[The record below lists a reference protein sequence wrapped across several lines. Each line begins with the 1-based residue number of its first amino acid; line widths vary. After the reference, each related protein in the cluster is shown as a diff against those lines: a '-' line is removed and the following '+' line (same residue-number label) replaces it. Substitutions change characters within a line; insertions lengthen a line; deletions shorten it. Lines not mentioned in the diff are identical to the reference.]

1 MQRPI
6 FINAP
11 PAHPPRSDCLK
22 VRKFARSLSNLKSTT
37 ILIVLASILIFSC
50 QSAPEKSPKDML
62 GDAYQLFKE
71 GDDAGSIKLAEEV
84 LEIGRESKNHT
95 LIGKA
100 LTSLC
105 RNAQRNLDTNM

>member
-1 MQRPI
+1 
-6 FINAP
+6 
-11 PAHPPRSDCLK
+11 
-22 VRKFARSLSNLKSTT
+22 
-37 ILIVLASILIFSC
+37 
-50 QSAPEKSPKDML
+50 ML